1 MTYEGGSDPR
11 MFVQEKVDH
20 EVQVEE
26 ENVRTVKVEEM
37 QNTSSDDST
46 VLEDKVKCIG
56 GESRILNAVT
66 LKKTKAKMGV
76 KSASGRDE
84 SLGNIKE
91 VRSFTV

>member
-56 GESRILNAVT
+56 GESRILTAVT
-66 LKKTKAKMGV
+66 Y
-76 KSASGRDE
+76 
-84 SLGNIKE
+84 
-91 VRSFTV
+91 TVTDLELIL